1 MQRSIPVERRC
12 FFNLINQAE
21 HPLLLFRSYSMEP
34 ANSPDSKEEK
44 PSPDLLARNLKL
56 LRKMKGI
63 SQQQLAKALGLK
75 RNNIASYE
83 SGIVEPGPHRFL
95 ALARFFRIDPVALFT
110 TDLTEHP
117 VDKLSDEETRLQDEL
132 PAGEL
137 DAFITKTMDLQKV
150 IEGFR
155 EFYKVK
161 KQHQA
166 SDDPTLSSLNNDF
179 ENLLEILKKLLDA
192 NWDLIHSLKE

>member
-1 MQRSIPVERRC
+1 
-12 FFNLINQAE
+12 
-21 HPLLLFRSYSMEP
+21 MELG
-34 ANSPDSKEEK
+34 NSPDSKEENA
-44 PSPDLLARNLKL
+44 SPDLLARNLKL

-83 SGIVEPGPHRFL
+83 SGIVKPDPHRFL
-95 ALARFFRIDPVALFT
+95 ALARFFEIDPMTLLT
-110 TDLTEHP
+110 TDLSEPP
-117 VDKLSDEETRLQDEL
+117 VDKLSDKESRLQGKL

-137 DAFITKTMDLQKV
+137 DAFVSKTMDLQKV
-150 IEGFR
+150 LEGFN

-166 SDDPTLSSLNNDF
+166 SDDPALNSLNNDF

-192 NWDLIHSLKE
+192 NWDLIIALQE